1 MTKRLFIFAGYNANN
16 RVDAAL
22 IYYVQALSRF
32 GDVVLYMDCDA
43 PKSELKKLAPYTI
56 YAGASRHREYD
67 FGSYK
72 RAYIWAR
79 DNLDINKYD
88 IMYLVNDSVFGPL
101 MDIGPTFNKMEII
114 DTPAFGLVGNLHH
127 AHPHIQ
133 SWFVGLRREIF
144 TNTWFD
150 EFMMSVTHVPDKG
163 SVTILYEH
171 GLSNLITKNGLS
183 WQCLYNMPG
192 RSVYNRVKY
201 MFIHGIPFIKKVAF
215 TRHNGRLGGQ
225 LYYVMRHC
233 DTDARNAIMNAA
245 RDTWGEKYIKHLMT
259 RNPLRLIWR
268 GITYAIPKIIA
279 RQI

>member
-1 MTKRLFIFAGYNANN
+1 MTKRLFIFAGYSANN

-22 IYYVQALSRF
+22 RYYVQALSRF

-43 PKSELKKLAPYTI
+43 PKSELKKLEPYTI

-72 RAYIWAR
+72 RAYAFAR
-79 DNLDINKYD
+79 DNLDIEKYD

-101 MDIGPTFNKMEII
+101 MDIAETFNKMEAIP
-114 DTPAFGLVGNLHH
+114 TPAFGLVGNLHH

-133 SWFVGLRREIF
+133 SWFVGLHKEIF
-144 TNTWFD
+144 MSTWFD
-150 EFMMSVTHVPDKG
+150 EFMMSVTQVPDKG
-163 SVTILYEH
+163 SVTIMYEH
-171 GLSNLITKNGLS
+171 GLSNLITKHGLK
-183 WQCLYNMPG
+183 WRCLYNMPG

-201 MFIHGIPFIKKVAF
+201 MFKQKIPFIKKVAF

-225 LYYVMRHC
+225 LNYVLQHC
-233 DTDARNAIMNAA
+233 DTSVRDAIISAA
-245 RDTWGEKYIKHLMT
+245 CDTWGEKYISKLLT
-259 RNPLRLIWR
+259 RNPLRLMWR

-279 RQI
+279 REI

>member
-1 MTKRLFIFAGYNANN
+1 MTKRLFIFAGYSATN

-22 IYYVQALSRF
+22 TYYVRALSEL

-43 PKSELKKLAPYTI
+43 PKSELKKLAPYTL

-79 DNLDINKYD
+79 DNLDIKKYD

-101 MDIGPTFNKMEII
+101 MDLTPTFDQMESI

-133 SWFVGLRREIF
+133 SWFVGLRKKIF
-144 TNTWFD
+144 TAPWFD
-150 EFMMSVTHVPDKG
+150 EFMLSVKHVPDKG

-171 GLSNLITKNGLS
+171 GLSNLITKHGFN
-183 WQCLYNMPG
+183 WRCLYNMPG
-192 RSVYNRVKY
+192 RSVYNRVKH
-201 MFIHGIPFIKKVAF
+201 MFKIGVPFIKKVAF
-215 TRHNGRLGGQ
+215 TRHNGCLGGQ
-225 LYYVMRHC
+225 LHYVMRHC
-233 DTDARNAIMNAA
+233 DKAARDAIMNGAC
-245 RDTWGEKYIKHLMT
+245 DTWGTEYISKLMT
-259 RNPLRLIWR
+259 RNPLRLMWR
-268 GITYAIPKIIA
+268 GITYAIPKIIK
-279 RQI
+279 REI